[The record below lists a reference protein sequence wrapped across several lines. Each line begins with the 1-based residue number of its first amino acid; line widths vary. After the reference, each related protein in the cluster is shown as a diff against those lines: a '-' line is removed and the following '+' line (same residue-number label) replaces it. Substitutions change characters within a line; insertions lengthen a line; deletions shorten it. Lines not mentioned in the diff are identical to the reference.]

1 MIEVLSNERTCSFEV
16 GLKTGEKVDKSRH
29 LDILSLIKLMQ
40 RHEDR
45 LLLVLLSVFEHVVE
59 LLVNIDSK
67 LVGVSLLKGVTVLLY
82 DSVGF
87 C

>member
-82 DSVGF
+82 DRVGF

>member
-1 MIEVLSNERTCSFEV
+1 MIEVLSNERACSFEV

-82 DSVGF
+82 DRVGF